1 MKRSLLLAVIFL
13 ITVSKS
19 FAQSAGKDIFSD
31 AVSKYNTSL
40 DEVKTLAATKKN
52 KLYDLKFTGGKSLHL
67 LINMNEWNDE
77 NTHTI
82 GGKLL
87 DCDECYLTITLY
99 TDKGKPAVTGE
110 LFSKLQNT
118 AFKISLNEAGIISF
132 EKTDRDKIIIE

>member
-1 MKRSLLLAVIFL
+1 LILAAIFL

-19 FAQSAGKDIFSD
+19 FAQNQLTDIFSN
-31 AVSKYNTSL
+31 ATQKYSTSL
-40 DEVKTLAATKKN
+40 DELKTLASTKRN
-52 KLYDLKFTGGKSLHL
+52 KQFNLKFTGGTSLNL

-77 NTHTI
+77 NTHSI

-87 DCDECYLTITLY
+87 DCDECYLTLTFY

-110 LFSKLQNT
+110 IFSKLQNT

-132 EKTDRDKIIIE
+132 EKTDKDKIIIE